1 MAYLWS
7 DAGSMWCI
15 YSNMWYD
22 VIIHK
27 VGLAR
32 CLRAVG
38 RDRGRHFY
46 IHQLAVLKMVN
57 LKSLL
62 GEFKG

>member
-1 MAYLWS
+1 
-7 DAGSMWCI
+7 MWCI

-27 VGLAR
+27 VGFAR
-32 CLRAVG
+32 CPRAVG
-38 RDRGRHFY
+38 RDRERHFY